1 MSRIDVAQTYFS
13 QGFSCSQAV
22 AAAFAADFGL
32 EPATLLRVA
41 AAFGGGVARSGDT
54 CGAVTGGLMVIG
66 LRYGITQPDPPAKE
80 RTYER
85 AREFLARFQA
95 RHGAVACR
103 TLLGHDFSTPEG
115 QATIRERKLTHTIC
129 PGLVT
134 AAVAI
139 LEEMLGLDNQP

>member
-1 MSRIDVAQTYFS
+1 MSRVDVAQNYFS

-22 AAAFAADFGL
+22 AAAFAGDFGL

-66 LRYGITQPDPPAKE
+66 LCYGIIQPDPPAKE

-85 AREFLARFQA
+85 AREFLARFRA

-103 TLLGHDFSTPEG
+103 ALLGHDFSTAEG
-115 QATIRERKLTHTIC
+115 QAAIKERRLTHTIC

-134 AAVAI
+134 SAVAI
-139 LEEMLGLDNQP
+139 LEQMLGA